1 MDRRGGPGTSGEVT
15 GRSRWTWQG
24 ESCDRR
30 VSLLTSFQFP
40 DLKAHLEEYHRVKKQ
55 QTESTFSEYLVMKRV
70 KKKMRM
76 TARYHTKI
84 QPTLYPPVLETLIP
98 DDRTVADQLVDLY
111 FSTFETTFRIL
122 HVPQFLE
129 EYNDHWHPDNHGP
142 MSTGCGDIFAAKLLS
157 LMACATCL
165 VDTAVSGEDSQSLN
179 EKAKSW
185 IGAVVSWVKTLTS
198 RARLTLDVIQ
208 VKCLL
213 LLARQAVGHEG
224 DLAWLAAGSL
234 VREAITIGLHRDPSH
249 FKGLSPYW
257 GEIRR
262 RLWLTIIE
270 LDLQAALETGAPV
283 TLSEDEYD
291 CAPPSNIDDED
302 LLMDSPVAPTPKPI
316 TVLTRTT
323 FQVSLAQTM
332 GVRINIAKAVNRVR
346 LTLSYQRI
354 LDLSEMLTTQL
365 AKGHPALIGDD
376 SCEADSRRYRL
387 AFRQSLFLFLIYRCL
402 LALHR
407 PFFLSLAE
415 TRNETYSFSR
425 QMCVQA
431 SLALLAPLEISADDL
446 DRGPDNEQGTVYPYL
461 LRLRGGMFRD
471 EFFHAAATLCFELR
485 LQAKDKPLLP
495 LPGSVQ
501 GFMDKTTS
509 YQRIALFRNVENAIR
524 YFELKVRKEKQACKA
539 FMLLHMVFN
548 SAQSQMPSSD
558 PEHRASSG
566 THSESFDLNDA
577 CPRAARRCRELL
589 LADGGLLYLQEA
601 EEWLSSS
608 GGFPSINQEDPDQHQ
623 TSSRTTRTRSMV
635 TTEEASHD
643 APTTESIPDL
653 ADELPFDWDIFLDP
667 MAIYPTGEVWPAVDP
682 LL

>member
-1 MDRRGGPGTSGEVT
+1 
-15 GRSRWTWQG
+15 
-24 ESCDRR
+24 
-30 VSLLTSFQFP
+30 
-40 DLKAHLEEYHRVKKQ
+40 
-55 QTESTFSEYLVMKRV
+55 
-70 KKKMRM
+70 M

-84 QPTLYPPVLETLIP
+84 HPTLYPPLLETLIP
-98 DDRTVADQLVDLY
+98 DDRTVADQLVELY

-122 HVPQFLE
+122 HVPRFLE

-142 MSTGCGDIFAAKLLS
+142 MN
-157 LMACATCL
+157 
-165 VDTAVSGEDSQSLN
+165 TAVSGEDSQSLN

-185 IGAVVSWVKTLTS
+185 IQAVVSWVKTLMS
-198 RARLTLDVIQ
+198 HARLTLDVIQ

-224 DLAWLAAGSL
+224 DFAWLAARSL

-270 LDLQAALETGAPV
+270 LDLQAALGTGAPV

-302 LLMDSPVAPTPKPI
+302 LTA
-316 TVLTRTT
+316 
-323 FQVSLAQTM
+323 FQVSLAQTI
-332 GVRINIAKAVNRVR
+332 GVRINITKAVNRVR

-354 LDLSEMLTTQL
+354 LDLSEMLTTQV
-365 AKGHPALIGDD
+365 AKGHRHLSEMPA
-376 SCEADSRRYRL
+376 
-387 AFRQSLFLFLIYRCL
+387 
-402 LALHR
+402 
-407 PFFLSLAE
+407 
-415 TRNETYSFSR
+415 
-425 QMCVQA
+425 MCVQA

-446 DRGPDNEQGTVYPYL
+446 DHGPDNEQRTVYPYL

-471 EFFHAAATLCFELR
+471 EFFHAAATLCFELQ

-501 GFMDKTTS
+501 GFVDKTTS
-509 YQRIALFRNVENAIR
+509 YQRTALFHNVENAIR
-524 YFELKVRKEKQACKA
+524 YFELKVRQDKQACKA
-539 FMLLHMVFN
+539 FMLLNMVLN
-548 SAQSQMPSSD
+548 SAQSQMPSSNS
-558 PEHRASSG
+558 EHRASSG
-566 THSESFDLNDA
+566 THSESFDPNDA

-601 EEWLSSS
+601 EGWLSSS
-608 GGFPSINQEDPDQHQ
+608 GGFPSINQEDLDQHQ
-623 TSSRTTRTRSMV
+623 TSSRTTRTRSIV
-635 TTEEASHD
+635 TTEVTSQD
-643 APTTESIPDL
+643 APTTDSIPDL
-653 ADELPFDWDIFLDP
+653 SDELPFDWDIFLDP
-667 MAIYPTGEVWPAVDP
+667 MAIYPTNEVWPVADP

>member
-1 MDRRGGPGTSGEVT
+1 
-15 GRSRWTWQG
+15 
-24 ESCDRR
+24 
-30 VSLLTSFQFP
+30 
-40 DLKAHLEEYHRVKKQ
+40 
-55 QTESTFSEYLVMKRV
+55 
-70 KKKMRM
+70 M

-84 QPTLYPPVLETLIP
+84 HPTLYPPLLETLIP
-98 DDRTVADQLVDLY
+98 DDRTVADQLVELY

-122 HVPQFLE
+122 HVPRFLE

-157 LMACATCL
+157 LMTCATCL

-185 IGAVVSWVKTLTS
+185 IQAVVSWVKTLTS
-198 RARLTLDVIQ
+198 HARLTLDVIQ
-208 VKCLL
+208 VKHLL

-224 DLAWLAAGSL
+224 DFAWLAAGSL

-270 LDLQAALETGAPV
+270 LDLQAALGTGAPV

-302 LLMDSPVAPTPKPI
+302 LLVDSPVAPTPKPI
-316 TVLTRTT
+316 TVLTRTA
-323 FQVSLAQTM
+323 FQVSLAQTI
-332 GVRINIAKAVNRVR
+332 GVRINITKAVNRVR

-354 LDLSEMLTTQL
+354 LDLSEMLTSERS
-365 AKGHPALIGDD
+365 PALIGDA
-376 SCEADSRRYRL
+376 SCEDDSRRCRL
-387 AFRQSLFLFLIYRCL
+387 AFRQSLFLFLISQCL
-402 LALHR
+402 LTLHR
-407 PFFLSLAE
+407 AFFLSLAE
-415 TRNETYSFSR
+415 TRKETYAFSR

-446 DRGPDNEQGTVYPYL
+446 DHGPDNEQRTVYPYL

-471 EFFHAAATLCFELR
+471 EFFHAAATLCFELQ

-501 GFMDKTTS
+501 GFVDKTTS
-509 YQRIALFRNVENAIR
+509 YQRTALFHNVENAIR
-524 YFELKVRKEKQACKA
+524 YFELKVRQDKQACKA
-539 FMLLHMVFN
+539 FMLLNMVLN
-548 SAQSQMPSSD
+548 SAQSQMPSSNS
-558 PEHRASSG
+558 EHCASSG
-566 THSESFDLNDA
+566 THSESFDPNDA

-601 EEWLSSS
+601 EGWLSSS
-608 GGFPSINQEDPDQHQ
+608 GGFPSIVYP
-623 TSSRTTRTRSMV
+623 
-635 TTEEASHD
+635 ASTPID
-643 APTTESIPDL
+643 
-653 ADELPFDWDIFLDP
+653 
-667 MAIYPTGEVWPAVDP
+667 
-682 LL
+682 